1 MKWIYVCYLEYES
14 HDMDSKIELAIAST
28 LPLVYELKSMTYSN
42 NIKYITFIIMK
53 LIQSQFL
60 ESKKAKPNWAYHLK
74 QQQVPEMKSNQ

>member
-1 MKWIYVCYLEYES
+1 MCYLEYES

-60 ESKKAKPNWAYHLK
+60 ESKKAKPN
-74 QQQVPEMKSNQ
+74 